1 MICRYCTK
9 EIMDG
14 SIFCSFCG
22 ERVARKKKAKKAEIK
37 VPKPRQLKSGAWNI
51 ELCNLRLEHR
61 DAAVRGTVVNS
72 LLCVDCG
79 LICNDLVD
87 LVVERIE
94 HFDHFSLRVK
104 FRRQDRVISLRRGQ
118 LHGEI
123 KRFFRH
129 AVVAAEKTA
138 EEITPVPA
146 EER

>member
-87 LVVERIE
+87 LVNDFLLKIFVVRTPIILAVKN
-94 HFDHFSLRVK
+94 SPRVN
-104 FRRQDRVISLRRGQ
+104 
-118 LHGEI
+118 
-123 KRFFRH
+123 
-129 AVVAAEKTA
+129 
-138 EEITPVPA
+138 P
-146 EER
+146 